1 MKTYVLSVIVV
12 ALLSSCATQQVKPPV
27 PLSDQDDL
35 NCKSYGI
42 TAGMIAQRRDNGLV
56 EQDAIADVK
65 HEFTK
70 INVSMPRDRIAKDF
84 AESQFNDIG
93 NAVYAARDYKP
104 KTILFFFPT
113 LCLATLN
120 RRTGQ
125 DVTAFIYNEALS
137 CQRLYPLDSTSQR
150 FDVHNAATLN
160 LQACI
165 RETASGLFGTKR

>member
-1 MKTYVLSVIVV
+1 MKTCIVPLIVV
-12 ALLSSCATQQVKPPV
+12 ALLSACTTQQVKPPV

-42 TAGMIAQRRDNGLV
+42 TAGMIAQRRDNGLS
-56 EQDAIADVK
+56 EQDAIADVQ

-84 AESQFNDIG
+84 AESQFSDIAG
-93 NAVYAARDYKP
+93 AVYAARDYNP

-113 LCLATLN
+113 LCLAKLN
-120 RRTGQ
+120 KRTDK

-137 CQRLYPLDSTSQR
+137 CQRLTPLDVNSQR
-150 FDVHNAATLN
+150 FDVHNAATLS

-165 RETASGLFGTKR
+165 REVASGLFGTKR